1 MGAIFGLSI
10 RQLTGRWR
18 VTLILLL
25 AALPV
30 GLAVIIN
37 LAAEGDAAFNEDF
50 TNILLDGLLVAG
62 ILPIVTMALA
72 TSSFGNELEDKT
84 LGFLALMP
92 VARRRIV
99 LPKVLASLVICGPL
113 LVASGVVATLL
124 GFDGEVRPAVA
135 VAVALSAGVLAY
147 AAIFTWLGLVTT
159 RALPFALVYVLL
171 WEGVISTFM
180 SGVDY
185 LSVRGYSLA
194 IMSGLDEARFPA
206 LEDRVIEL
214 PAAIGGAAIVT
225 VVFYCW
231 ACAVCNVWMCRR
243 PPALLYRGSSTEDE
257 DHRNHQRSIRMGPA
271 RHLERRPLL
280 RAGPS
285 A

>member
-92 VARRRIV
+92 VARWRIV

-135 VAVALSAGVLAY
+135 VAIALSAGVLAY

-225 VVFYCW
+225 VVFLLLG
-231 ACAVCNVWMCRR
+231 VRR
-243 PPALLYRGSSTEDE
+243 L
-257 DHRNHQRSIRMGPA
+257 QRMDVP
-271 RHLERRPLL
+271 
-280 RAGPS
+280 
-285 A
+285 

>member
-18 VTLILLL
+18 ISLIMLL

-30 GLAVIIN
+30 GLAVIVN
-37 LAAEGDAAFNEDF
+37 LTVSGDATFNEDF
-50 TNILLDGLLVAG
+50 TNILLDGMLVAG

-92 VARRRIV
+92 VARWRIF

-113 LVASGVVATLL
+113 LVVSGIVATLL
-124 GFDGEVRPAVA
+124 GFDGEVRPALA
-135 VAVALSAGVLAY
+135 VAVALGAGVMAY
-147 AAIFTWLGLVTT
+147 AAIFTWAGLVTS

-185 LSVRGYSLA
+185 LSVRGYTLG
-194 IMSGLDEARFPA
+194 IMSGMDPSSFPT
-206 LEDRVIEL
+206 LEDSVIEF
-214 PAAIGGAAIVT
+214 PVAIGGAAVVT
-225 VVFYCW
+225 VLFLWLGV
-231 ACAVCNVWMCRR
+231 RR
-243 PPALLYRGSSTEDE
+243 L
-257 DHRNHQRSIRMGPA
+257 QRMDIP
-271 RHLERRPLL
+271 
-280 RAGPS
+280 
-285 A
+285 